1 VKNPAIKSGTIGTR
15 APVKISTGYSFLNYK
30 ERMVHM
36 AKRKIGVIGC
46 GDISGIYLSNLIRVF
61 RNTEVVACAGR
72 TYEHSAEKAA
82 EFGLKALTIG
92 ELLQNPE
99 IELVVN
105 LTVPKAHYTVSDAI
119 LSAGKHLYTEKPL
132 ATTREEG
139 KTLLKKAK
147 EKGLMIGAAPD
158 TVLGAGIQTCRKLID
173 DGWIGKPIAAT
184 AFMMSH
190 GTESWHPNPE
200 FYYQVGGGPMFDMG
214 PYYLTALVNLIGP
227 VKKVSA
233 FTGTAFPQRMI
244 TTEKKYGKI
253 IDVEVPTHVAGLLEF
268 QNGAVGTLVTSFDI
282 WATQLPR
289 IEIYGTEGTLSVPD
303 PNTFGG
309 PVRLRCKSH
318 LDFSEIP
325 LSHPYAENSRGLGV
339 AEMVDA
345 LDNSQINRLNG
356 DLSYHV
362 LDIMH
367 AFHDSANTGR
377 HICVESTCQQP
388 EPMPGTTL

>member
-1 VKNPAIKSGTIGTR
+1 MKTK
-15 APVKISTGYSFLNYK
+15 
-30 ERMVHM
+30 
-36 AKRKIGVIGC
+36 KIGIIGC
-46 GDISGIYLSNLIRVF
+46 GDISGIYLSNLIKVF
-61 RNTEVVACAGR
+61 RNTQVVACASR
-72 TYEHSAEKAA
+72 TYENAAAKAR
-82 EFGLKALTIG
+82 EFGIKACSTE

-99 IELVVN
+99 IDIVLN
-105 LTVPKAHYTVSDAI
+105 LTTPNAHYSVSDAI

-132 ATTREEG
+132 AVTREEG
-139 KTLLKKAK
+139 KALLRKAQEKKLK
-147 EKGLMIGAAPD
+147 IGSAPD
-158 TVLGAGIQTCRKLID
+158 TVLGGGIQTCRKLID

-200 FYYQVGGGPMFDMG
+200 FYYQIGGGPMFDMG

-233 FTGTAFPQRMI
+233 FTSTPFPQRMI

-268 QNGAVGTLVTSFDI
+268 YNGAVGTLVTSFDV
-282 WATQLPR
+282 WAAQVPR

-309 PVRLRCKSH
+309 PVCLRRENHSA
-318 LDFSEIP
+318 FSEIP
-325 LSHPYAENSRGLGV
+325 LCHPYHENSRGLGV
-339 AEMVDA
+339 ADMASA
-345 LDNSQINRLNG
+345 LESNTINRVNG
-356 DLSYHV
+356 ELSYHV

-367 AFHDSANTGR
+367 GFHDSANTGK
-377 HICVESTCQQP
+377 HIFLESTCRKP
-388 EPMPGTTL
+388 EPMTGKLL

>member
-1 VKNPAIKSGTIGTR
+1 M
-15 APVKISTGYSFLNYK
+15 AP
-30 ERMVHM
+30 
-36 AKRKIGVIGC
+36 RKIGIIGC
-46 GDISGIYLSNLIRVF
+46 GDISGIYLSNLIKVF
-61 RNTEVVACAGR
+61 RNTEVVACAGK
-72 TYEHSAEKAA
+72 TFEHSAAKAA
-82 EFGLKALTIG
+82 EFGIMACTSE

-99 IELVVN
+99 IELVLN
-105 LTVPKAHYTVSDAI
+105 LTVPKAHYAVSDAI
-119 LSAGKHLYTEKPL
+119 LYAGKHLYTEKPL

-139 KTLLKKAK
+139 KALLEKAR

-200 FYYQVGGGPMFDMG
+200 FYYQIGGGPMFDMG
-214 PYYLTALVNLIGP
+214 PYYLTALVNLIGS

-233 FTGTAFPQRMI
+233 FTGTAFPQRVV
-244 TTEKKYGKI
+244 TAEKNYGQV

-268 QNGAVGTLVTSFDI
+268 HNGAVGTLITSFDV
-282 WATQLPR
+282 WASQLPR

-309 PVRLRCKSH
+309 PVRLKRKNHS
-318 LDFSEIP
+318 DFSEVP
-325 LSHPYAENSRGLGV
+325 LSHPYAENSRGLGA
-339 AEMVDA
+339 AEMIDA
-345 LDNSQINRLNG
+345 LETNRMNRVNG
-356 DLSYHV
+356 ELSYHV

-367 AFHDSANTGR
+367 GFHDSADTGR
-377 HICVESTCQQP
+377 HVCLESTCRKP
-388 EPMPGTTL
+388 ELMTGITL